1 MIIRNHYIDP
11 IRPFFDSDL
20 IKVITGIRRCGKSVI
35 LSQIAD
41 ELSAMGKPVL
51 MINLELI
58 EYSSQISDALSLTQ
72 YVKDRIPNGQKL
84 YVFLD
89 EVQLV
94 DGWNIACRSLRLE
107 NVSLFIT
114 GSNSRL
120 LSREFTKELSGRYV
134 SFCVRPFVYKEIYEY
149 SQELGKTYSISDY
162 LAYGG
167 FPKVIEFSDRNSIVQ
182 YLNDL
187 NQTIIINDIMNRYKI
202 RKTELFK
209 RLTNYVLVSNARI
222 FSASSVQHYLQ
233 SEKITCSINTV
244 MKYLSYL
251 EEAYV
256 IRRIPQHST
265 RAKRELAFY
274 AKLYDEDVSFNT
286 IRQRNGRFDLTHNL
300 ENIVYNELVFMGY
313 DVSVFTKDHREIDF
327 LAQKDGKEYLVQVAY
342 SVAEESTY
350 EREFALFNVL
360 DQRRKKILITND
372 DFDYSTSTVQHIKLP
387 QFLQMNS
394 LDDQIVDA
402 SNNDV
407 LGSSSKMIS
416 RFDSAFSALSK

>member
-1 MIIRNHYIDP
+1 MIIRNHYIDQ
-11 IRPFFDSDL
+11 IRPFIESDL
-20 IKVITGIRRCGKSVI
+20 IKVITGIRRCGKSVL

-41 ELSAMGKPVL
+41 ELKAADKPVL
-51 MINLELI
+51 TINFEQI
-58 EYSSQISDALSLTQ
+58 EYSSEISDALSLTQ
-72 YVKDRIPNGQKL
+72 YVKARIPDGKKL

-120 LSREFTKELSGRYV
+120 LSKEFTKELSGRYV
-134 SFCVRPFVYKEIYEY
+134 SFCIRPFVYKEITEY
-149 SQELGKTYSISDY
+149 TKELKKDYSISDY
-162 LAYGG
+162 LIYGG
-167 FPKVIEFSDRNSIVQ
+167 FPKVIEFSDKDSMIH

-187 NQTIIINDIMNRYKI
+187 NQTIVVNDILNRYKI

-209 RLTNYVLVSNARI
+209 RLTNYVLLSNARI
-222 FSASSVQHYLQ
+222 FSANSVLGYLRTQ
-233 SEKITCSINTV
+233 KLSCSINTV

-256 IRRIPQHST
+256 IRRLPQYST

-286 IRQRNGRFDLTHNL
+286 IRQQNGKYDISHNL
-300 ENIVYNELVFMGY
+300 ENVVYNELAYMGY
-313 DVSVFTKDHREIDF
+313 ELYVFTKDEREIDF
-327 LAQKDGKEYLVQVAY
+327 LALKDGKEYLIQVAY
-342 SVAEESTY
+342 TVTDDSAY

-360 DQRRKKILITND
+360 DQSRKKILITND
-372 DFDYSTSTVQHIKLP
+372 DVDFSTSTVQHLTLQK
-387 QFLQMNS
+387 FLTMNS
-394 LDDQIVDA
+394 LEE
-402 SNNDV
+402 
-407 LGSSSKMIS
+407 
-416 RFDSAFSALSK
+416 

>member
-41 ELSAMGKPVL
+41 ELSAAGKPVL
-51 MINLELI
+51 TINLELI

-72 YVKDRIPNGQKL
+72 YVKERIPDGQKL

-107 NVSLFIT
+107 NISLFIT

-120 LSREFTKELSGRYV
+120 LSREFTKELSGRYI
-134 SFCVRPFVYKEIYEY
+134 SFCVRPFVYKEICEY
-149 SQELGKTYSISDY
+149 SQELGKTYSIPDY

-167 FPKVIEFSDRNSIVQ
+167 FPKVIELPEKNSIVQ

-209 RLTNYVLVSNARI
+209 RLTNYMLVSNARI

-274 AKLYDEDVSFNT
+274 AKLYDEDISFNT

>member
-35 LSQIAD
+35 LSQIAN
-41 ELSAMGKPVL
+41 EISAAGKPVL
-51 MINLELI
+51 TINLELI

-72 YVKDRIPNGQKL
+72 YVKTRIPHGQKL

-107 NVSLFIT
+107 NISLFIT

-134 SFCVRPFVYKEIYEY
+134 SFCVRPFVYKEICEY
-149 SQELGKTYSISDY
+149 SRELGKTYSISDY

-167 FPKVIEFSDRNSIVQ
+167 FPKVIEFSDRDSIVQ

-187 NQTIIINDIMNRYKI
+187 NQTIIINDIMNRYNI

-222 FSASSVQHYLQ
+222 FSANSVQHYLQ

-256 IRRIPQHST
+256 IRKVPQHST

-286 IRQRNGRFDLTHNL
+286 IRQHNGRFNLTHNL

-313 DVSVFTKDHREIDF
+313 DVSVFTKDNREIDF
-327 LAQKDGKEYLVQVAY
+327 LSQKDGKEYLVQVAY

-350 EREFALFNVL
+350 EREFALFNIL
-360 DQRRKKILITND
+360 DQSRKKILITTD
-372 DFDYSTSTVQHIKLP
+372 DFDYSTSTVQHLKLP
-387 QFLQMNS
+387 EFLQMNS
-394 LDDQIVDA
+394 LD
-402 SNNDV
+402 
-407 LGSSSKMIS
+407 
-416 RFDSAFSALSK
+416 

>member
-244 MKYLSYL
+244 MKYMSYL

-256 IRRIPQHST
+256 IRKIPQHST

-274 AKLYDEDVSFNT
+274 VKLYDEDVSFNT
-286 IRQRNGRFDLTHNL
+286 IRQHNGRFDLTHNL

-313 DVSVFTKDHREIDF
+313 EVSVFTKDNREIDF
-327 LAQKDGKEYLVQVAY
+327 LSQKDGKEYLVQVAY

-387 QFLQMNS
+387 KFLQMNS
-394 LDDQIVDA
+394 LDD
-402 SNNDV
+402 
-407 LGSSSKMIS
+407 
-416 RFDSAFSALSK
+416 